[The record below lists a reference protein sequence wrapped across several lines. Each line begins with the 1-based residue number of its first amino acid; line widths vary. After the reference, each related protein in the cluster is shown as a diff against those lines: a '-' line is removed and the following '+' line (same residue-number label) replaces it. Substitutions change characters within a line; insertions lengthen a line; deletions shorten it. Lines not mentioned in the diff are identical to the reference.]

1 MKNLGV
7 GRLLAMYANLGY
19 VVVATDYSG
28 LGADSGGTVLDM
40 QSNALDVIYSVAAAR
55 AAVKEIGRKW
65 IAVGPFQG
73 GLAAVAVGGRRGH
86 DPRDFGHIAFSWAG
100 GSGQIFQDFCA
111 RPSQLG
117 VVVLASY
124 F

>member
-73 GLAAVAVGGRRGH
+73 GLAAVAGGGRGGTGPRYMGGRRH
-86 DPRDFGHIAFSWAG
+86 SWVG
-100 GSGQIFQDFCA
+100 GSRQFLWGHS
-111 RPSQLG
+111 PSAPYS
-117 VVVLASY
+117 VC
-124 F
+124 